1 VRSRIEVLLAE
12 DAKKRSKQWFWV
24 HHAPPA
30 GSPTSWDGNS
40 YRGDVELEQ
49 WIGQYKPDAVLCG
62 HVHQSPLRPGGSW
75 VDRIGSTLVFNPGR
89 QYGRPPTHIILD
101 SAHQTGLWFSEAGN
115 QYVRLDQTPIRAE
128 DLTELPEWLRVTRRD
143 HDPSLLVLL
152 ADQALQG
159 LPDHSKMSVLPDELL
174 VQIDEIACGRIQPL
188 CEQPRDEKG
197 DLGVG
202 SEKVMR
208 IVEDMKLYRK
218 SCRHGD
224 GVRPIHKQRHFT
236 EYRARLLDR
245 SDVNIAP

>member
-1 VRSRIEVLLAE
+1 MWLSKKYISKVKEKTRLLLDARSYGIPCDGNSFFFFDTLFTICPWWDGPTVRSRIEVLLAE

-40 YRGDVELEQ
+40 YPGDVELEQ
-49 WIGQYKPDAVLCG
+49 WIGQYKPDAVLC
-62 HVHQSPLRPGGSW
+62 VHQSPLRPGGSW

-143 HDPSLLVLL
+143 HDPSL
-152 ADQALQG
+152 A
-159 LPDHSKMSVLPDELL
+159 
-174 VQIDEIACGRIQPL
+174 
-188 CEQPRDEKG
+188 
-197 DLGVG
+197 
-202 SEKVMR
+202 
-208 IVEDMKLYRK
+208 
-218 SCRHGD
+218 
-224 GVRPIHKQRHFT
+224 
-236 EYRARLLDR
+236 
-245 SDVNIAP
+245 

>member
-1 VRSRIEVLLAE
+1 VWLSKKYISKVKEKTRLLICSGNHDLDSRDQTGEKVSRWILDARSYGIPCDGNSFFFFDTLFTICPWWDGPTVRSRIEVLLAE

-143 HDPSLLVLL
+143 HDPSL
-152 ADQALQG
+152 A
-159 LPDHSKMSVLPDELL
+159 
-174 VQIDEIACGRIQPL
+174 
-188 CEQPRDEKG
+188 
-197 DLGVG
+197 
-202 SEKVMR
+202 
-208 IVEDMKLYRK
+208 
-218 SCRHGD
+218 
-224 GVRPIHKQRHFT
+224 
-236 EYRARLLDR
+236 
-245 SDVNIAP
+245 